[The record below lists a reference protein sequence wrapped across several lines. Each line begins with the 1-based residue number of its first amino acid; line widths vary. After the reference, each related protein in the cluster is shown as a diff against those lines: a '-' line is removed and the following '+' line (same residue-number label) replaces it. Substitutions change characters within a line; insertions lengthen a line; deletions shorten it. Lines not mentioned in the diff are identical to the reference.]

1 MEEQGLSDYMAFLD
15 ECGDHSLTKVDRDFP
30 IFVLSLALLKRTDY
44 VHTILPAINSLKLK
58 YWDHEGVNLHSRD
71 IRKEEGPFA
80 ILLNPIRR
88 RTFLEEISALMA
100 SLPYE
105 LFIVGIHKQRLCEQ
119 YIHATNPYELALTFV
134 MERIV
139 SCLEQ
144 RHQTVLPMIV
154 EARGKN
160 EDNRLKATFYDLAA
174 RGTDYVS
181 SPRLQRCRFPLQF
194 HDKRKNIVGIQLADL
209 CAYPAARRIL
219 RPISRTGL
227 LTQSR
232 GIYTKAKG
240 MYPDGKCFRK
250 RKMDNSVARAVRRP
264 GNPSPSKSIGNT
276 DRKVKRN
283 SNIQK

>member
-1 MEEQGLSDYMAFLD
+1 MEERGLSDYMAFLD
-15 ECGDHSLTKVDRDFP
+15 ECGDHSLTKIDKDFP

-44 VHTILPAINSLKLK
+44 VRTILPAINGLKLK

-80 ILLNPIRR
+80 ILQNPIRR
-88 RTFLEEISALMA
+88 RTFMVEISALMA

-105 LFIVGIHKQRLCEQ
+105 LFIVGIHKQRLRQQ
-119 YIHATNPYELALTFV
+119 YVHATNPYELALTFV

-139 SCLEQ
+139 SCLEH
-144 RHQTVLPMIV
+144 RHQTALPMVV

-174 RGTDYVS
+174 RGTDYVNS
-181 SPRLQRCRFPLQF
+181 LRFQRFHFPLQF

-219 RPISRTGL
+219 RPDQPNRPFDVIQGHL
-227 LTQSR
+227 YQ
-232 GIYTKAKG
+232 GKG
-240 MYPDGKCFRK
+240 NVSGW
-250 RKMDNSVARAVRRP
+250 
-264 GNPSPSKSIGNT
+264 
-276 DRKVKRN
+276 KVFP
-283 SNIQK
+283 